1 MVSQAGNMRHDSPQ
15 ENFPETQKMGVG
27 RYLATRLPSLKPP
40 MAEAPNPLKALRM
53 LNLYQ
58 WLFFLVAFFAWTWD
72 SFDFFTVSLT
82 IEELSKEFGK
92 TPSQITW
99 GITLVLSMGSGCTS

>member
-1 MVSQAGNMRHDSPQ
+1 MVFQGGNMHHDSRQ
-15 ENFPETQKMGVG
+15 ESFPETQQMGVG

-53 LNLYQ
+53 LNLHQ
-58 WLFFLVAFFAWTWD
+58 WLFFLVAFLAWTWD
-72 SFDFFTVSLT
+72 SFGFFTVSLT

-99 GITLVLSMGSGCTS
+99 GITLVLSIGSGCTI